1 MTSQNPLAFVKN
13 LFRIIAAGPEVP
25 PPLKGNP
32 LLRTILNRRSVR
44 KFSRESIPDT
54 VLQAVLEAGRLA
66 PSAVNFQTWS
76 FFVFTPRSWRAA
88 FGRPLPCSGV
98 RAIMVMADLHRGRK
112 ALSVIPPRPLVEYT
126 LGVTNA
132 AMAAMSMNMAA
143 EALGVASVMLT
154 ETGRS
159 GYLDAKYLKERL
171 SLPNGVFPLL
181 TLVLGYP
188 RSGPPVL
195 PPKLPLHHIC
205 HTGKYRDRGPKVM
218 NDWLAQMSAGF
229 KADHPLSSFDAQ
241 LRLYLSKIDRVEQEL
256 QDLIFYGR
264 GEDAE
269 RRTPDDA
276 HRRKSSNSS

>member
-1 MTSQNPLAFVKN
+1 MPSQNPLTFLKN

-25 PPLKGNP
+25 PSLKGNP

-44 KFSRESIPDT
+44 KFSKESIPHT
-54 VLQAVLEAGRLA
+54 VLKAVLEAGRLA

-76 FFVFTPRSWRAA
+76 FFVFNRRTWPDA
-88 FGRPLPCSGV
+88 FGRPLPCNGD

-112 ALSVIPPRPLVEYT
+112 ALSVIPRRPLVEYT

-132 AMAAMSMNMAA
+132 ALAAMNMSIAA
-143 EALGVASVMLT
+143 EALGIASVMLT

-171 SLPNGVFPLL
+171 SLPDGVFPLL
-181 TLVLGYP
+181 TLVLGFP

-195 PPKLPLHHIC
+195 PPKLPLGHIC
-205 HTGKYRDRGPKVM
+205 FTGKYRDREPKVM
-218 NDWLAQMSAGF
+218 NDWLAQMYAGF

-241 LRLYLSKIDRVEQEL
+241 LKLYLSKIDRVEQEL
-256 QDLIFYGR
+256 RDLIFYDSR
-264 GEDAE
+264 ENSE
-269 RRTPDDA
+269 RRTSSGA
-276 HRRKSSNSS
+276 HRRER